1 MKKLSKTTTFLT
13 RTAMILALTLLFQ
26 MLRMFFPIPSN
37 ISAYITGSLVNF
49 CLILA
54 VYVIDMKGGIVISIV
69 APIVATLQGFNP
81 VATMIIPIAIG
92 NIVYVVF
99 AHYALKN
106 KLWLIIISSII
117 KWAVISVGMWFFVL
131 SAKTHIS
138 APFILQ
144 LAQLVSGI
152 IAGVLF
158 LPFATRIK
166 NAS

>member
-1 MKKLSKTTTFLT
+1 MKKLSTAATFLT

-26 MLRMFFPIPSN
+26 MLRMFIPMPPS
-37 ISAYITGSLVNF
+37 ISAYITGSLINF

-54 VYVIDMKGGIVISIV
+54 VYVIDIKGGIIISIV
-69 APIVATLQGFNP
+69 APIVATLQGFNAIP
-81 VATMIIPIAIG
+81 TMIIPIALG

-106 KLWLIIISSII
+106 KLWLIIIATII
-117 KWAVISVGMWFFVL
+117 KWAIISVGMWFFVL
-131 SAKTHIS
+131 SAKPAIMV
-138 APFILQ
+138 PFVAQ
-144 LAQLVSGI
+144 LPQLVSGI

-166 NAS
+166 KAS